1 MERDGHPAAG
11 QKVVEMARFAD
22 QARFGA
28 IAEVEA
34 YWQALR
40 AGRLVPRRADI
51 DPRGIERALEYA
63 FVLERIAAGLARLRI
78 AGTHL
83 SDLMGMEVRGMPLS
97 TFFTPESRSRIGD
110 ILEQVFDSPAI
121 ATLTLTAE
129 RGIGKPAL
137 EGKLI
142 LLPLMSDLGDVT
154 RVLGCLATQGAVG
167 RAPRRFAVT
176 AVEVRPLLGDAA
188 PGLEAEETAPA
199 PEDPAAD
206 PRDLPSGSYGEAA
219 RREVPPEANLRN
231 GVDRRG
237 MAEDPILYRG
247 PERRRGDRRVA
258 HLRLVRSDGDDV
270 EE

>member
-1 MERDGHPAAG
+1 
-11 QKVVEMARFAD
+11 MARFAD

-110 ILEQVFDSPAI
+110 VLEQVFDSPAI
-121 ATLTLTAE
+121 ATLTITAE

-188 PGLEAEETAPA
+188 QGLAPEETAPA

-206 PRDLPSGSYGEAA
+206 PRDLPSGSYGAAA
-219 RREVPPEANLRN
+219 RQEVPPEANLRN

>member
-1 MERDGHPAAG
+1 
-11 QKVVEMARFAD
+11 MARFAD

-40 AGRLVPRRADI
+40 AGRLVPRRSDI

-97 TFFTPESRSRIGD
+97 TFFTPESRAQVGEV
-110 ILEQVFDSPAI
+110 LEQVFDSPAI

-137 EGKLI
+137 EGKVI

-167 RAPRRFAVT
+167 RAPRRFEIT
-176 AVEVRPLLGDAA
+176 GVETRPLLGDAA
-188 PGLEAEETAPA
+188 LGLAPEEAVEAPA
-199 PEDPAAD
+199 PD
-206 PRDLPSGSYGEAA
+206 PRDLPAGSYGEAA
-219 RREVPPEANLRN
+219 RGEFTAEAEQRN
-231 GVDRRG
+231 GADRRG
-237 MAEDPILYRG
+237 LAEQAITYRG
-247 PERRRGDRRVA
+247 PERRQGDRRVA